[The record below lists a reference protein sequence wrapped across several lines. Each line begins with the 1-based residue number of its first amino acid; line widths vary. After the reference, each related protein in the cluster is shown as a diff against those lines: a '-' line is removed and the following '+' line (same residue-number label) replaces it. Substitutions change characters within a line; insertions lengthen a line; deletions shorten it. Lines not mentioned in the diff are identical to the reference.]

1 MACTVFKGSS
11 WSKKLILLAVYQVIA
26 SNTSLYSL
34 PIFSQ
39 PKLYNSRWS
48 QNTFSYPA
56 TYTIQSVQRKCSTGY
71 MLLFY
76 LFYFI
81 YVCCTCM
88 GFFVRICFSSFFLF
102 FFLRS
107 ICSVLD
113 LLAPRL
119 FSHSGRRDASISS
132 IFRGCVSSCAIL
144 SAFWNFHEHVAEKLR
159 RPNRFRW
166 KWKSLKGLVRIFLR
180 RRPSPAA
187 LRCL

>member
-1 MACTVFKGSS
+1 MSVLVLLYCASFFLLIFLLDSLEYMACTVFKGSS

-102 FFLRS
+102 FFPSIYLFCFGFACSAIVLSLRQKRCFD
-107 ICSVLD
+107 IFD
-113 LLAPRL
+113 FQRL
-119 FSHSGRRDASISS
+119 CFFVRNIECFLEFSWTRSWETS
-132 IFRGCVSSCAIL
+132 
-144 SAFWNFHEHVAEKLR
+144 
-159 RPNRFRW
+159 
-166 KWKSLKGLVRIFLR
+166 
-180 RRPSPAA
+180 
-187 LRCL
+187 

>member
-1 MACTVFKGSS
+1 M
-11 WSKKLILLAVYQVIA
+11 LAVYQVIA

-56 TYTIQSVQRKCSTGY
+56 SYTIQSVQRSA
-71 MLLFY
+71 
-76 LFYFI
+76 
-81 YVCCTCM
+81 VPA
-88 GFFVRICFSSFFLF
+88 ICFFFTCFISFMYVAPAWVSSLGFAFHHSFFF

-180 RRPSPAA
+180 RRPSPAS

>member
-1 MACTVFKGSS
+1 MSVLVLLYCASFFLLIFLLDSLEYMACTVFKGSS

-56 TYTIQSVQRKCSTGY
+56 SYTIQSVQRKCSTGY

-102 FFLRS
+102 FSFDLSVLFWICLLRDCSLTQAEEMLRYLRFSEVVFLRAQYW
-107 ICSVLD
+107 VL
-113 LLAPRL
+113 
-119 FSHSGRRDASISS
+119 FG
-132 IFRGCVSSCAIL
+132 IFM
-144 SAFWNFHEHVAEKLR
+144 NT
-159 RPNRFRW
+159 
-166 KWKSLKGLVRIFLR
+166 
-180 RRPSPAA
+180 
-187 LRCL
+187 